1 MTSRDYV
8 WIFPGW
14 YHYFDDRPVWYNTSN
29 DEDVNCSFKH
39 MKETING
46 HFTIDLTRI
55 PASDNQ
61 EVLPGRV
68 SRPTYDCLCLRV

>member
-29 DEDVNCSFKH
+29 NDTSNNEDVKCSFDE
-39 MKETING
+39 MKKTING

-61 EVLPGRV
+61 TVLPDRV
-68 SRPTYDCLCLRV
+68 S